1 MAGIQD
7 VAQRA
12 GVSIATVS
20 RVLSP
25 GPTLHPVSQ
34 ATADRVRAAA
44 AELDYVPSALARGLV
59 SRRSGL
65 LGFLVPSLADPHYP
79 HIARG
84 AEDRAREH
92 GLALL
97 VCNTLGD
104 SRRLADYLRV
114 LRAREVDALVVSGGS
129 SLSAD
134 DLAAL
139 EATRLPTVLIG
150 RPTGN
155 SAAPWVGV
163 DNRTAAREATEH
175 LLRQRRRVVHLAG
188 PPSQTT
194 MADRAAGYRDA
205 MADAG
210 AEAEVVA
217 TSGSPQAGEDAA
229 RLLLRRGAS
238 RPEAIFAATDRLAIG
253 ALGVAIDL
261 QLPLPEALALVGFDD
276 LPLGAYLRPR
286 LSTVAQPGRELGAA
300 AIGLALALLGDEPVN
315 PLILPARLIVRGSSS
330 SS

>member
-7 VAQRA
+7 VAQLA

-25 GPTLHPVSQ
+25 GPTPHPVHQ
-34 ATADRVRAAA
+34 ATAERVRAAA

-65 LGFLVPSLADPHYP
+65 LGFVVPSLADPHYP

-114 LRAREVDALVVSGGS
+114 LRARKVDALVVSGGS
-129 SLSAD
+129 SLSED
-134 DLAAL
+134 DLAAV
-139 EATRLPTVLIG
+139 EATHLPTVLIG
-150 RPTGN
+150 RPTGH
-155 SAAPWVGV
+155 STAPWVGV
-163 DNRTAAREATEH
+163 DNRAAAQAATRH
-175 LLRQRRRVVHLAG
+175 LLRERRRIVHLAG

-194 MADRAAGYRDA
+194 MADRADGYRDA
-205 MADAG
+205 MNAAG
-210 AEAEVVA
+210 AEPEVVA

-229 RLLLRRGAS
+229 RLLLHRGAS

-253 ALGVAIDL
+253 VLGVAIDL
-261 QLPLPEALALVGFDD
+261 QRPVPGALALVGFDD
-276 LPLGAYLRPR
+276 LPLAAYLRPR

-300 AIGLALALLGDEPVN
+300 AIGLALALLEDEPVS
-315 PLILPARLIVRGSSS
+315 PVILAARLIVRGSS
-330 SS
+330 

>member
-1 MAGIQD
+1 VAGIQD

-25 GPTLHPVSQ
+25 GPAPHPVSP
-34 ATADRVRAAA
+34 ATAARVRAAA

-114 LRAREVDALVVSGGS
+114 LRARKVDALVVSGGS
-129 SLSAD
+129 SLSTS

-139 EATRLPTVLIG
+139 EATRLPTMLIG
-150 RPTGN
+150 RPTGD
-155 SAAPWVGV
+155 SPAPWVGV
-163 DNRTAAREATEH
+163 DNRSAAREATEH
-175 LLRQRRRVVHLAG
+175 LLRSRRRVVHLAG
-188 PPSQTT
+188 PPTQTT
-194 MADRAAGYRDA
+194 MADRADGYRDA

-210 AEAEVVA
+210 AEAEVIA
-217 TSGSPQAGEDAA
+217 TSGTPQAGEDAA
-229 RLLLRRGAS
+229 RLLLRRA
-238 RPEAIFAATDRLAIG
+238 RPPDALFAATDRLAIG
-253 ALGVAIDL
+253 ALGVANDL
-261 QLPLPEALALVGFDD
+261 QLPVPEALGLIGFDD
-276 LPLGAYLRPR
+276 LPLAAYLRPR

-300 AIGLALALLGDEPVN
+300 AIGLALALLGDEPVR
-315 PLILPARLIVRGSSS
+315 PVILPARLIVRGSS
-330 SS
+330 

>member
-1 MAGIQD
+1 VAGIQD

-25 GPTLHPVSQ
+25 GPTPHPVSQ
-34 ATADRVRAAA
+34 STAERVRAAA

-114 LRAREVDALVVSGGS
+114 LRARKVDALVVSGGS
-129 SLSAD
+129 SLAAD

-139 EATRLPTVLIG
+139 EATHLPTVLIG
-150 RPTGN
+150 RPTGH
-155 SAAPWVGV
+155 SMAPWVGV

-175 LLRQRRRVVHLAG
+175 LLRDARRVVHLAG
-188 PPSQTT
+188 PPFQTT
-194 MADRAAGYRDA
+194 MADRADGYRDA

-210 AEAEVVA
+210 AEAEVIA
-217 TSGSPQAGEDAA
+217 TNGSPQAGEDAM
-229 RLLLRRGAS
+229 RVLLRRGAS

-253 ALGVAIDL
+253 ALGVASDL
-261 QLPLPEALALVGFDD
+261 QLPVPDALALVGFDD
-276 LPLGAYLRPR
+276 LPLAAYLRPR

-300 AIGLALALLGDEPVN
+300 AIGLALALLADQPVK
-315 PLILPARLIVRGSSS
+315 PVILPARLIVRGSS
-330 SS
+330 

>member
-1 MAGIQD
+1 VAGIQD
-7 VAQRA
+7 VAQLA

-25 GPTLHPVSQ
+25 GPTPHPVSQ

-104 SRRLADYLRV
+104 SRRLTDYLRV
-114 LRAREVDALVVSGGS
+114 LRARKVDALIVSGGS

-139 EATRLPTVLIG
+139 EATHLPIVLIG
-150 RPTGN
+150 RPTGR

-163 DNRTAAREATEH
+163 DNRAAARTATEH
-175 LLRQRRRVVHLAG
+175 LLRERRRVVHLAG

-194 MADRAAGYRDA
+194 MADRADGYRDA
-205 MADAG
+205 MTDAG
-210 AEAEVVA
+210 AEAEVFA

-229 RLLLRRGAS
+229 RVLLRRDAH
-238 RPEAIFAATDRLAIG
+238 PPDAIFAATDRLAIG
-253 ALGVAIDL
+253 VLGVAIDL
-261 QLPLPEALALVGFDD
+261 RLPVPEALALVGFDD
-276 LPLGAYLRPR
+276 LPLAAYLRPR

-300 AIGLALALLGDEPVN
+300 AIGLVLALLEDASVDPV
-315 PLILPARLIVRGSSS
+315 ILPARLIVRGSS
-330 SS
+330 

>member
-1 MAGIQD
+1 VAGIQD

-25 GPTLHPVSQ
+25 GPTPHPVSP
-34 ATADRVRAAA
+34 ATAARVRAAA

-79 HIARG
+79 RIARG

-114 LRAREVDALVVSGGS
+114 LRARKVDALIVSGGS
-129 SLSAD
+129 SLSAA

-139 EATRLPTVLIG
+139 EATHLPTVLIG
-150 RPTGN
+150 RPTGE
-155 SAAPWVGV
+155 STTPWVGV
-163 DNRTAAREATEH
+163 DNRSAAREATEH
-175 LLRQRRRVVHLAG
+175 LLRSRRGVVHLAG
-188 PPSQTT
+188 PPTQTT
-194 MADRAAGYRDA
+194 MADRAEGYRDA
-205 MADAG
+205 MASAG

-217 TSGSPQAGEDAA
+217 TSGTPQAGEDVA
-229 RLLLRRGAS
+229 RLLLRRGGR

-261 QLPLPEALALVGFDD
+261 QLPVPEALALVGFDD
-276 LPLGAYLRPR
+276 LPLAAYLRPR

-300 AIGLALALLGDEPVN
+300 AIGLALALLGDEPVR
-315 PLILPARLIVRGSSS
+315 PVILPARLVVRSSS
-330 SS
+330 

>member
-25 GPTLHPVSQ
+25 GPTPHPVSP
-34 ATADRVRAAA
+34 ATAARVRAAA

-114 LRAREVDALVVSGGS
+114 LRARKVDALIVSGGS
-129 SLSAD
+129 SLSAS

-150 RPTGN
+150 RPTGE
-155 SAAPWVGV
+155 STAPWVGV
-163 DNRTAAREATEH
+163 DNRSAARQATEH
-175 LLRQRRRVVHLAG
+175 LLRSRRQVVHLAG
-188 PPSQTT
+188 PPAQTT
-194 MADRAAGYRDA
+194 MADRADGYRDA

-217 TSGSPQAGEDAA
+217 TSGTPQAGEDAA
-229 RLLLRRGAS
+229 RLLLRRGH

-253 ALGVAIDL
+253 ALGVASDL
-261 QLPLPEALALVGFDD
+261 RLPVPEALALVGFDD
-276 LPLGAYLRPR
+276 LPLAAYLRPR

-300 AIGLALALLGDEPVN
+300 AIGLALALLGTESVRPV
-315 PLILPARLIVRGSSS
+315 ILPARLIVRGSS
-330 SS
+330 